1 MVLVIFGLFSIESA
15 FLWLNVSSDL
25 DKKKAMC
32 RDYLSLEFPFHYI
45 SHCHMWFDSVRL
57 HAHNRQK
64 IGISII
70 CIPFLRTCFL
80 NESHP
85 NYHQWNLFTH
95 AFQFNRPW
103 NIWMHEIR
111 YWQIWWCGKE
121 CVFFSSHK
129 QFRQKSKQHK
139 IQRTQRYSIY
149 GLNESNLQS
158 QMRENSAC
166 RSLKRSFKVYALWL
180 CF

>member
-1 MVLVIFGLFSIESA
+1 
-15 FLWLNVSSDL
+15 
-25 DKKKAMC
+25 MC

-95 AFQFNRPW
+95 ATDLEIFECTKFDTDKYDDAAKNAFFFLLISNFDKNQNSTKFNAHKDIQFMVWMNRIC
-103 NIWMHEIR
+103 NH
-111 YWQIWWCGKE
+111 K
-121 CVFFSSHK
+121 CV
-129 QFRQKSKQHK
+129 K
-139 IQRTQRYSIY
+139 IVLV
-149 GLNESNLQS
+149 G
-158 QMRENSAC
+158 
-166 RSLKRSFKVYALWL
+166 V
-180 CF
+180 